1 MILTTEDIGKVFR
14 LKPNKFHWCIPIQ
27 ENIMFSDTNPKYV
40 IFEQMAAFAP
50 LYFGHIVESNM
61 FGPITKPCEI
71 EFAPNDIDEKEIYKD
86 IDEFNKAKNIPYN
99 EWLWGTMNLK

>member
-1 MILTTEDIGKVFR
+1 MILTLEDIGKVFK
-14 LKPNKFHWCIPIQ
+14 LKPKRYFWCIDIQ
-27 ENIMFSDTNPKYV
+27 EFIQFKDEPKYV
-40 IFEQMAAFAP
+40 VFEQMASFAP
-50 LYFGHIVESNM
+50 LYFGHVVESNM

-71 EFAPNDIDEKEIYKD
+71 EFVPNDIDEKEIYKD